1 MKSMLTMDD
10 QARVGPVVSGP
21 GRRAARTILRWLG
34 TVTAEAARGY
44 EAIALQPSV
53 AAVLVVVIALLLA
66 AAASAAHGFRP
77 PGIHDEFSYLLGAD
91 TFASGRLTNPTHP
104 MWRYFETFHVLQR
117 PTYTSKYPPA
127 NALFLAA
134 GWVLTGRPIVGVW
147 VTFAFMCVALHWM
160 LVAWIGRRWAL
171 GLTLAVTSW
180 LSATY
185 WSYSYWGGAI
195 AAGAGALA
203 LGALYRI
210 VERRGGTGTAILLG
224 VGLLLLANSRPYEGA
239 LLAVPITFALVR
251 WAWRDRQS
259 TWRRRWTHI
268 LLPLMSVGAVG
279 MLCMGIYNQAVTGNW
294 HEMPYLAY
302 EKQVSVAPIFL
313 WQGSRAAA
321 VLPEGAV
328 ANVPR
333 LSHDSSSPP
342 EGMRPGRLRYVASL
356 ADDFLIFIIPI
367 GLTLPLL
374 LIPLAMKKRWTRFAL
389 SASAWMAFGM
399 GVSTFF
405 QTHYAAP
412 MVALLLGLYGD
423 CLRWLARF
431 RLGARPAGRTFAA
444 AIVALWFLMGLAATA
459 QACLRQ
465 LRPSTRERITAGWRW
480 QRQLISDT
488 LTRRGPRNLVIVRY
502 SGQRAPNNEWVY
514 NAANIDGSAVV
525 WARDRGDS
533 ANKPLLDYFR
543 DRTVWSVHVDGD
555 EGPYRVSRYVPQ
567 AP

>member
-1 MKSMLTMDD
+1 MKGMLTVDD
-10 QARVGPVVSGP
+10 QVRAGRGASGP
-21 GRRAARTILRWLG
+21 ASRTARSGVRWLASATRVAARRFD
-34 TVTAEAARGY
+34 AFARRPF
-44 EAIALQPSV
+44 L
-53 AAVLVVVIALLLA
+53 AAVLVGVIALLLA

-77 PGIHDEFSYLLGAD
+77 PGVHDEFSYLLGAD
-91 TFASGRLTNPTHP
+91 TFKSGRLTNPTHP
-104 MWRYFETFHVLQR
+104 MWHYFETFHVLQR

-134 GWVLTGRPIVGVW
+134 GWALTGRPIVGVW
-147 VTFAFMCVALHWM
+147 VTFAFMCVALYWM
-160 LVAWIGRRWAL
+160 LVAWIGGRWAL

-185 WSYSYWGGAI
+185 WSYSYWGGAV

-210 VERRGGTGTAILLG
+210 VEQRRGWGTAVLLG
-224 VGLLLLANSRPYEGA
+224 LGLVLLANSRPYEGA
-239 LLAVPITFALVR
+239 LLAIPITIALIG
-251 WAWRDRQS
+251 WAWRDRES
-259 TWRRRWTHI
+259 TWRRRWTHV
-268 LLPLMSVGAVG
+268 LLPLVSVGAAG
-279 MLCMGIYNQAVTGNW
+279 LLCMGIYNRAVTGNW
-294 HEMPYLAY
+294 HELPYLAY
-302 EKQVSVAPIFL
+302 ERQVSVAPIFV
-313 WQGSRAAA
+313 WQGGRATA
-321 VLPEGAV
+321 VLPEGA
-328 ANVPR
+328 AASAHSLR
-333 LSHDSSSPP
+333 RDSTAH

-356 ADDFLIFIIPI
+356 ADDFFVFIIPI

-389 SASAWMAFGM
+389 GASAWMAFGM

-431 RLGARPAGRTFAA
+431 RLGARPVGRTFAA
-444 AIVALWFLMGLAATA
+444 AIVVLWFFMGLAGTA
-459 QACLRQ
+459 HAFLGQ
-465 LRPSTRERITAGWRW
+465 LRPATRVQITSNWRW

-488 LTRRGPRNLVIVRY
+488 LSRNSARNLVIVRY
-502 SGQRAPNNEWVY
+502 SGERALNNEWVY

-543 DRTVWSVHVDGD
+543 DRTVWSVNVDGD
-555 EGPYRVSRYVPQ
+555 DGPYRVSRYVPL

>member
-1 MKSMLTMDD
+1 MKGMLTVDA
-10 QARVGPVVSGP
+10 QVRAGRGASGP
-21 GRRAARTILRWLG
+21 AGRAARSGVRWLASA
-34 TVTAEAARGY
+34 TRVAARRFD
-44 EAIALQPSV
+44 AFARRPFL
-53 AAVLVVVIALLLA
+53 AAVLVGVIALLLA

-77 PGIHDEFSYLLGAD
+77 PGVHDEFSYLLGAD
-91 TFASGRLTNPTHP
+91 TFKSGRLTNPTHP
-104 MWRYFETFHVLQR
+104 MWHYFETFHVLQR

-134 GWVLTGRPIVGVW
+134 GWALTGRPIVGVW
-147 VTFAFMCVALHWM
+147 VTFAFMCVALYWM
-160 LVAWIGRRWAL
+160 LVAWIGGRWAL

-185 WSYSYWGGAI
+185 WSYSYWGGAV

-210 VERRGGTGTAILLG
+210 VEQRRGWGTAVLLG
-224 VGLLLLANSRPYEGA
+224 LGLVLLANSRPYEGA
-239 LLAVPITFALVR
+239 LLAIPITIALIR
-251 WAWRDRQS
+251 WAWRDRES

-268 LLPLMSVGAVG
+268 LLPLMSVGAAG
-279 MLCMGIYNQAVTGNW
+279 ILCMVIYNRAVTGNW
-294 HEMPYLAY
+294 HELPYLAY
-302 EKQVSVAPIFL
+302 ERQVSVAPIFV
-313 WQGSRAAA
+313 WQGGSATA
-321 VLPEGAV
+321 VLPEGA
-328 ANVPR
+328 AASAHSLR
-333 LSHDSSSPP
+333 RDSTAH

-356 ADDFLIFIIPI
+356 ADDFLVFIIPI

-389 SASAWMAFGM
+389 GASAWMAFGM

-431 RLGARPAGRTFAA
+431 RLGARPVGRTFAA
-444 AIVALWFLMGLAATA
+444 AIVVLWFFMGLAGTA
-459 QACLRQ
+459 HAFLGQ
-465 LRPSTRERITAGWRW
+465 LRPATRERITTGWRW

-488 LTRRGPRNLVIVRY
+488 LSRNSARNLVIVRY
-502 SGQRAPNNEWVY
+502 SGERAINNEWVY

-543 DRTVWSVHVDGD
+543 NRTVWSVNVDGD
-555 EGPYRVSRYVPQ
+555 DGPYRVSRYVPL